1 MFSRRYSETRF
12 RQTSVEGLM
21 LALLFLLASK
31 WLAQAALALH
41 ATTDVSSV
49 DRVEAVMSTSTT
61 AFPEDQGA
69 SDYAQ
74 VTRELIARVIANVP
88 TSLRRK
94 LLEADVR
101 LECAVGLLRT
111 VRGFQ
116 NLEPWALKLFDASGK
131 YPTGLFE
138 GTRADLGAFD
148 ECLRTVVRDSY
159 GNMLSRG
166 QYCNLMIYVTNGSA
180 VEEIFRSFSDVL
192 HPRLQYFR
200 KYFTYTKLP
209 MGRLAICSLDD
220 CNQQDMQALVATV
233 TPPFIRIEVSDCV
246 TGEPEPWSRREIGI
260 WIFLGFLLI
269 AVAAG
274 TYVDCFMNRVP
285 KSEKNR
291 SALLEFI
298 TAFSATS
305 NTRVLL
311 KVADKNKPD
320 HYALKF
326 LHGMRFYAIVHIALG
341 HCGAVMSDTWCEY
354 VMRA

>member
-1 MFSRRYSETRF
+1 
-12 RQTSVEGLM
+12 
-21 LALLFLLASK
+21 
-31 WLAQAALALH
+31 
-41 ATTDVSSV
+41 
-49 DRVEAVMSTSTT
+49 MSTSTT

-220 CNQQDMQALVATV
+220 CNQQDMQALVAT
-233 TPPFIRIEVSDCV
+233 
-246 TGEPEPWSRREIGI
+246 
-260 WIFLGFLLI
+260 GFLLI